1 VRILFVAPFGTCRL
15 QTVPRRLLPLAV
27 ALAGQGCTVEVLVP
41 AWDCPGE
48 AGRVQ
53 EQTGV
58 RVVCP
63 AVGPAPHPL
72 VDPLLLHRL
81 QRALTAF
88 EPDIV
93 HVSKGLG
100 YAGLLARYGLQR
112 GSGRVYLDLDDL
124 ETAAGWGR
132 QRSWLWR
139 HLLIGQERDL
149 VRRVAGV
156 TVAAIALR
164 PYVSRQRPD
173 AGRPL
178 YLPNGLDPAPTPAA
192 VAANP
197 PVVLVYTRGHDIA
210 ADRLARLWMSILE
223 RVPTAHLRFLGDWT
237 AAPRLPQAEYRGWCT
252 GEALI
257 TALRSAAVAFFPV
270 TDDART
276 RAKSPARLLDC
287 LAQGLPIVT
296 ADVGEY
302 GLLTGRGGVVVP
314 PDDDEALIEA
324 VTTVLLA
331 SDYRAALGQAAWHQ
345 AHRHTW
351 PRRAAALLAWYAD
364 P

>member
-1 VRILFVAPFGTCRL
+1 MRILFVAPFGTCRL
-15 QTVPRRLLPLAV
+15 QTVPRRLIPLAV
-27 ALAGQGCTVEVLVP
+27 ALAGRGCTVQVLVP

-48 AGRVQ
+48 AGRAHAQ
-53 EQTGV
+53 AGV
-58 RVVCP
+58 RVVFP
-63 AVGPAPHPL
+63 AVGPALHPL
-72 VDPLLLHRL
+72 LDPLLLRRL
-81 QRALTAF
+81 QRALVAF
-88 EPDIV
+88 QPDII
-93 HVSKGLG
+93 HVGKGLG
-100 YAGLLARYGLQR
+100 YAGLLARYGLKR
-112 GSGRVYLDLDDL
+112 GLGRVYLDLDDL
-124 ETAAGWGR
+124 ESAAGWGR
-132 QRSWLWR
+132 QRPWLWR
-139 HLLIGQERDL
+139 HLLSWQERDL

-156 TVAAIALR
+156 TVAAAALR
-164 PYVSRQRPD
+164 PYVSRQRTE

-178 YLPNGLDPAPTPAA
+178 YLPNGLEPAPTPAA
-192 VAANP
+192 VAVNA

-210 ADRLARLWMSILE
+210 ADRLARLWMGILE
-223 RVPTAHLRFLGDWT
+223 RVPTARLRFLGDWA
-237 AAPRLPQAEYRGWCT
+237 AAPQLPQADYWGWRS

-302 GLLTGRGGVVVP
+302 ALLTGRGGIVVP

-324 VTTVLLA
+324 VTKLLL
-331 SDYRAALGQAAWHQ
+331 SPDERAALGRAAWQQ
-345 AHRHTW
+345 AQRHTW
-351 PRRAAALLAWYAD
+351 SRRAATLLAWYTE